1 MLTGIPLDGFA
12 CSNHWK
18 HSTQPT
24 HYDADLSLLSLD
36 LNNSPATPPIT
47 SPSQSQRR
55 HVLVENDC
63 EDSVV
68 FVQNDKVVFPF
79 AETPTLEALMECG
92 PHYLDVQTGVHED
105 MQDEVSFYQKNCMV
119 GCVSITASLMH
130 PPVVDVSSSLM
141 NPPVVDVSSS
151 LMHPPN
157 LDVSSSLM
165 NPPNLDVS
173 SSLMNPPNGDVSSS
187 LMHPPN
193 LEAPPDRTTTS
204 PQPPV
209 NSLMA
214 ADVRSIDREC
224 LQAYAVRQATPQ
236 FRFTLDLDELNILTS
251 RYAYVASDVTLPEVQ
266 GVLQTDQGEEQVG
279 MLEEHR
285 RMTRGIRDDCDGV

>member
-141 NPPVVDVSSS
+141 
-151 LMHPPN
+151 HPPN
-157 LDVSSSLM
+157 L
-165 NPPNLDVS
+165 
-173 SSLMNPPNGDVSSS
+173 DVSSS